1 MPAFVTMNFILCNN
15 SFEMR
20 CIRFNN
26 LLKYVNKMYLIHTIF
41 SAFHFENEDF
51 QYGIHFSLTPKQLV
65 LTLNFQ

>member
-51 QYGIHFSLTPKQLV
+51 QYGIHFL
-65 LTLNFQ
+65 